1 MKRLLAMLLLLCLPL
16 TALAENPV
24 WVGSQQAEGY
34 VRETPIDMPAGDA
47 YQVQPWGVTTWRGGS
62 YRQNAAVGTLEG
74 AAVGLELAWTT
85 ETGALYL
92 DATERFW
99 GFSWYSQP
107 VIVKWAIQ
115 IRQSMITLTDEAWNT
130 AGLREVIFP
139 SLDGKVYF
147 LNLTDG
153 TATRNAIDVGYP
165 LLGAATLHPLGYPLM
180 LTGQY
185 SDMLRYGRGSIGAH
199 WHELLTQRSIRFVDG
214 KMEALG
220 VNDAYTGAFNTSAL
234 IDHTTS
240 TAVSLSK
247 DGYLYTVQLDTH
259 LYTDGT
265 GNELVKFTVD
275 FAPAVIAKVTEGDEE
290 VTSALSMDG
299 SLLYFGTD
307 RGRLICVD
315 ATTMQTRWTLQ
326 LSGPLYATPAL
337 EQTADGLVVYAG
349 AADAVYCLDADS
361 GEVIWHKA
369 FTAADGL
376 ADHGVIASPVVGR
389 NALDGLVFFAATT
402 QNNRE
407 GRVDSHLVALDK
419 LTGEVV
425 WKQTVSTAEASPVA
439 VYDASGSGWVISTD
453 RYGGLTLLDGL
464 TGQVLDTLFLDMR
477 AMSSPAVYGDML
489 VVGGAADQGG
499 RVFGVRIVTEQAE
512 VAPLSAEQQCLEDFL
527 HAWSLN
533 NQAGMLPLCAPS
545 WRDSQTDAAQML
557 FMLVRNRSLMA
568 WRIGEPVQSGEGLVC
583 EAEVRL
589 YDYTGSDPQW
599 YRLTLALVQEDG
611 AWYVDPTGLAAAVLI
626 NVL

>member
-47 YQVQPWGVTTWRGGS
+47 YQVQPWGVTTWRGSS

-92 DATERFW
+92 DAYEHFW

-107 VIVKWAIQ
+107 AIVKWPLEL
-115 IRQSMITLTDEAWNT
+115 RRSMITLTDEAWNT

-147 LNLTDG
+147 LTLTDG
-153 TATRNAIDVGYP
+153 TATRDAIDVGYP

-214 KMEALG
+214 RMEALG
-220 VNDAYTGAFNTSAL
+220 VNDADTGAFSTSAL
-234 IDHTTS
+234 IDHNTN

-247 DGYLYTVQLDTH
+247 DGYLYTVQLDTR

-265 GNELVKFTVD
+265 GNELGEFTVD
-275 FAPAVIAKVTEGDEE
+275 FAPAVIARVTEDDEE
-290 VTSALSMDG
+290 VTTALSMDG

-315 ATTMQTRWTLQ
+315 TTTMQTRWTLQ

-349 AADAVYCLDADS
+349 SADAVYCLDTGS
-361 GEVIWHKA
+361 GEVIWQKR

-376 ADHGVIASPVVGR
+376 ADHGVIASPVVGQ

-425 WKQTVSTAEASPVA
+425 WKQVVSTAEASPAA
-439 VYDASGSGWVISTD
+439 VYDASGSGWVISVD

-499 RVFGVRIVTEQAE
+499 RVFGVRIVTEQSEAE
-512 VAPLSAEQQCLEDFL
+512 PLSAGVQCMEDFL
-527 HAWSLN
+527 QVWSDS
-533 NQAGMLPLCAPS
+533 NQTGMLALCAPS
-545 WRDSQTDAAQML
+545 WRDSQTNAAQML
-557 FMLVRNRSLMA
+557 FILVQNRTALT
-568 WRIGEPVQSGEGLVC
+568 WRIGEPVQSDEGLVC

-589 YDYTGSDPQW
+589 YGNNVRAPKW
-599 YRLTLALVQEDG
+599 YRLTLALVQEEG
-611 AWYVDPTGLAAAVLI
+611 VWYVDPSGLAEVTLI
-626 NVL
+626 EGQ